1 MSTANGSGQKSG
13 TIANGSAARNSFLP
27 SNKVD
32 PFDDVKLGQLVGT
45 GSYGRVYR
53 GASVC
58 VCVCACVVRLCVR
71 VWTSVIVSSLGSW
84 RAQDKTWLYVSR
96 CECVYVLACLCVL
109 DFCDGVE
116 LGQLVGT
123 GLYMALCIEVQ
134 CPGGG

>member
-1 MSTANGSGQKSG
+1 MCVCV
-13 TIANGSAARNSFLP
+13 RLDFC
-27 SNKVD
+27 
-32 PFDDVKLGQLVGT
+32 DDVELNHLVGT
-45 GSYGRVYR
+45 AY
-53 GASVC
+53 
-58 VCVCACVVRLCVR
+58 
-71 VWTSVIVSSLGSW
+71 
-84 RAQDKTWLYVSR
+84 TWLCVSR

>member
-96 CECVYVLACLCVL
+96 CECVYVLVWLGCV
-109 DFCDGVE
+109 CAS
-116 LGQLVGT
+116 
-123 GLYMALCIEVQ
+123 GLL
-134 CPGGG
+134 